1 MSAIT
6 YLEVCLPNHRTVG
19 EIVFMGKPEFVFRNT
34 CALPRFQTRRCVLQ
48 APHAILRQLQDPQPK
63 ILPFPGRTWPRTG
76 EEALPSRFREPR
88 VTGK

>member
-19 EIVFMGKPEFVFRNT
+19 EIVFMGKPEFIFRNT

-48 APHAILRQLQDPQPK
+48 TPREAPHQPLDLWPK
-63 ILPFPGRTWPRTG
+63 ILPFPGRT
-76 EEALPSRFREPR
+76 L
-88 VTGK
+88 